1 MSPVSRALV
10 VYESMFGNTEAV
22 ARAIADGMAG
32 ALTADVVHVGPGVTV
47 DEDVVLLVVAAPT
60 HAFSLSRP
68 ATRASA
74 EEQGAP
80 VERSAP
86 GLREWLEGLRLG
98 GARPWVVA
106 VDTRVKKR
114 GVPGSAARAAEKRLR
129 HLGLKPVAPATS
141 FWVDGTTGPLLPGE
155 LERAHGFGRLVA
167 AEAVALRPTG

>member
-1 MSPVSRALV
+1 MSPVARALV

-32 ALTADVVHVGPGVTV
+32 ALTAQVVHVAPDVSV
-47 DEDVVLLVVAAPT
+47 AEDVVLLVVAAPT

-80 VERSAP
+80 VTRSAP
-86 GLREWLEGLRLG
+86 GLREWLDGLRLG
-98 GARPWVVA
+98 RARPFVVA
-106 VDTRVKKR
+106 VDTRIKKR

-129 HLGLKPVAPATS
+129 HLGLSPVAPATS
-141 FWVDGTTGPLLPGE
+141 FWVEGTSGPLLDGE
-155 LERAHGFGRLVA
+155 VERAHAFGRLIA